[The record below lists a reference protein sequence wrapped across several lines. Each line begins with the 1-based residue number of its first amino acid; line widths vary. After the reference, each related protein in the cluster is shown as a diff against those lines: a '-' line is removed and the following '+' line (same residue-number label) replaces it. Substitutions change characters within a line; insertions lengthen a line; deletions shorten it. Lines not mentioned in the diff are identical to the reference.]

1 VKTTVFSVFFGL
13 LYGVFAQVPDASADA
28 KTRART
34 VRDLGKQGQDS
45 IPRMAPYVSD
55 PDQNVRVEAVK
66 ALMDIGGPRT
76 VDPLLVAA
84 RDTDPEIQIRATD
97 GLVNVYLPGYSKT
110 GMSGT
115 LQRVGNSVRAKFGD
129 TNDQIIDAYVQV
141 RPEVIVAL
149 GKLARGGATIEAR
162 ANAARAVGVLRG
174 REATPDLIQALHS
187 KDDAVMYEALV
198 AIQKIRDPNSAEG
211 IAFLMRD
218 LDDKIQ
224 IAALETT
231 GILRNRD
238 AATQVRDAMEHARN
252 IRVRRAALTAL
263 AMIGDTGDHAAFQRD
278 LNDKDEALRAAAAE
292 GLGRL
297 KNPGDRALLDK
308 AFADERKLSP
318 RLSDAFALVSL
329 GSPDTGEFS
338 PLRYLVNTL
347 NLRAYRGVAVAFLTE
362 LCRDQAVRQ
371 AIYPLLPRSTKD
383 EKIQLSIVLARAG
396 DRDSLPYLE
405 TLSIDP
411 DTSVAEE
418 GVRSLRI
425 LRARLP

>member
-1 VKTTVFSVFFGL
+1 VL
-13 LYGVFAQVPDASADA
+13 LHGVFAQVPDASADA
-28 KTRART
+28 KTRVRT

-45 IPRMAPYVSD
+45 IPKIAPYVSD

-76 VDPLLVAA
+76 VDPLVVAA

-115 LQRVGNSVRAKFGD
+115 LQRVGNSVRGKFGD

-149 GKLARGGATIEAR
+149 GKLARGGATVEAR

-174 REATPDLIQALHS
+174 REAIPDLTQALHS
-187 KDDAVMYEALV
+187 KDDVVMYEALV
-198 AIQKIRDPNSAEG
+198 AIQKIRDPSSAEG

-231 GILRNRD
+231 GILRNHD
-238 AATQVRDAMEHARN
+238 AAPQVRDALEHARN
-252 IRVRRAALTAL
+252 IRVKRSALSAL
-263 AMIGDTGDHAAFQRD
+263 AMIGDPGDHAAFQSD

-297 KNPGDRALLDK
+297 KNPADRALLDK
-308 AFADERKLSP
+308 AFADEHKLSP

-329 GSPDTGEFS
+329 GNLDTSEFS

-347 NLRAYRGVAVAFLTE
+347 NLRTYRGVAIAFLTE